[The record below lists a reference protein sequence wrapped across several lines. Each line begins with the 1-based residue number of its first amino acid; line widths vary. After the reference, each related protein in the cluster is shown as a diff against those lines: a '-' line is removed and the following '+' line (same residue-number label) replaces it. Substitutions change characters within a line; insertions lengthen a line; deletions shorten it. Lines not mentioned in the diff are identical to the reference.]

1 MFCFDCLFLR
11 CNTSSVGIL
20 RYSLKGLQLCTKVG
34 WRNIVLEDD
43 PPRCSD
49 LNVPERNFEAFLKGN
64 PGIMF
69 QFNGNI
75 TPLINPSDYNS
86 TIRPGLTE
94 TLFIQHS
101 IFIRSF
107 TYHCSIVFSSL
118 NSFLYFYIRI
128 SISV

>member
-1 MFCFDCLFLR
+1 MIKFLKLYKKPQVCRIGLSFFCFDFIFLR

-86 TIRPGLTE
+86 TITPGLS
-94 TLFIQHS
+94 S
-101 IFIRSF
+101 I
-107 TYHCSIVFSSL
+107 YV
-118 NSFLYFYIRI
+118 YISNI
-128 SISV
+128 